1 MKIITKS
8 EWKKI
13 PKDYKDVWTS
23 DDIRGTNFNGRKTM
37 MVAGEGG
44 STLLIE
50 GESFEIIDDLNC
62 EFCGTEM
69 TEEEHNFSDICGNC
83 LESDNDNN

>member
-1 MKIITKS
+1 MKRITET
-8 EWKKI
+8 EWNAI

-23 DDIRGTNFNGRKTM
+23 DDVRGTNYNGRRTW
-37 MVAGEGG
+37 MVAGDNG

-50 GESFEIIDDLNC
+50 GVSFEIIEDLYC

-69 TEEEHNFSDICGNC
+69 TEEEHNICDICGNC
-83 LESDNDNN
+83 LEADNDNN